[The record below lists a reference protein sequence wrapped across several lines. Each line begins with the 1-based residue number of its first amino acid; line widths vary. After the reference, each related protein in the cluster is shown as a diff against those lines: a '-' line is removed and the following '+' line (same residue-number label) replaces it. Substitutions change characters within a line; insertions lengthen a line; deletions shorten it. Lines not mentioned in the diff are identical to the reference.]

1 MTFAVVPAD
10 GAWIHDY
17 WNFPVLLALFPGF
30 AVLFDWV
37 GGWSAHWLDRR
48 LGGGR
53 LVGRVRLQ
61 VAVAAIVV
69 AGGAAVT
76 TMGLSGRHDRYFAAP
91 ADAGG
96 LVAAVGPAAGQSVAW
111 YVPQVPWP
119 TWIAHAWRLRP
130 AALVDAGT
138 VATVPDDD
146 LVVVRLDRLPGW
158 LDTAV
163 TDYAVAVDGNYAALR
178 GVDLRRHTTGD
189 DR

>member
-1 MTFAVVPAD
+1 M
-10 GAWIHDY
+10 
-17 WNFPVLLALFPGF
+17 
-30 AVLFDWV
+30 
-37 GGWSAHWLDRR
+37 
-48 LGGGR
+48 
-53 LVGRVRLQ
+53 VGRVRLQ

-69 AGGAAVT
+69 AGAAAVIA
-76 TMGLSGRHDRYFAAP
+76 MGPSGRHDRYFAAP
-91 ADAGG
+91 ADAGD

-119 TWIAHAWRLRP
+119 TWIAHAWRLPP
-130 AALVDAGT
+130 AALVDAGG

-163 TDYAVAVDGNYAALR
+163 TDYAVAVDGNYAAVR